1 MLSKV
6 PTVTSMIEQ
15 NVIAAFAMLH
25 KRGICHGDIRAPNV
39 LVKDDNS
46 VVIIDFERSCV
57 NANRMM
63 VIEEQDEV
71 RHMLNAARMRGE
83 TR

>member
-1 MLSKV
+1 
-6 PTVTSMIEQ
+6 MIEE
-15 NVIAAFAMLH
+15 NVIAAFDMLH

-63 VIEEQDEV
+63 VIEEEDEV
-71 RHMLNAARMRGE
+71 RHMLNSARMKRG

>member
-1 MLSKV
+1 MT
-6 PTVTSMIEQ
+6 PTIED
-15 NVIAAFAMLH
+15 NVIAAFDMLH

-46 VVIIDFERSCV
+46 VVIVDFERSCV

-71 RHMLNAARMRGE
+71 RHMLHAARMNR
-83 TR
+83 RNR